1 MLNYILTLKL
11 TRNIIANKQEN
22 VEYKIACIGD
32 KSKIQ
37 LQRTYGNIFLFC
49 CNQYGRVPPTFED
62 ASAVAN
68 SILMSG
74 YNYDGVNSHLYLC
87 IKYKHIFA

>member
-1 MLNYILTLKL
+1 M
-11 TRNIIANKQEN
+11 TRSIIANKQEN

-87 IKYKHIFA
+87 IKYKHIFV